1 MNRLFPRRLLA
12 LLVLGIPLTLGA
24 SGCKFDG
31 AYDLPL
37 PGGVVSKGES
47 FPITAQFTDALNV
60 VPRTAVML
68 DDVPVGQVTQ
78 IDRKGWLAQVQMR
91 IRKDLN
97 LPANITMD
105 VRQTSLL
112 GEKYIAIV
120 RPTEA
125 EEGHLEPN
133 AFIPV
138 AETGR
143 NPEVE
148 EVLGALSMVLGSG
161 GVGQLHTISVELN
174 KAFDGRTENVR
185 SALNELDR
193 TVGVLNEQRDD
204 IVSALEAVDSLSG
217 ELVRER
223 ETVGNAIDAM
233 APAVRTLN
241 QQHDSLIRMLKALDR
256 LGVVGTRTINATK
269 EDLLATLKHLGPAL
283 AALADAKG
291 DMAKGIAMM
300 VSYPFPKEAANIAQG
315 DFANAEFYIDAN
327 LEEWLNDPSHAP
339 NIIGMMCSLF
349 ETPPDACPGGYANQ
363 SARLKQLPPVSAA
376 LNNPV
381 LGSSTTGNAGAKSD
395 SGSGLNGL
403 LGGAK

>member
-1 MNRLFPRRLLA
+1 MKAFLQHKALVSLLVTVTLA
-12 LLVLGIPLTLGA
+12 LGL
-24 SGCKFDG
+24 SGCKFNG

-37 PGGVVSKGES
+37 PGGVVSKGDS
-47 FPITAQFTDALNV
+47 VPLTAQFTDALNV

-78 IDRKGWLAQVQMR
+78 IDRKGWNAQVQMR
-91 IRKDLN
+91 VRKDLD
-97 LPANITMD
+97 LPENITLD

-120 RPTEA
+120 RPTEPTGKLQA
-125 EEGHLEPN
+125 N
-133 AFIPV
+133 AFIPISD
-138 AETGR
+138 TGR

-161 GVGQLHTISVELN
+161 GVGQLRTISVELN

-185 SALNELDR
+185 SAFTELNH
-193 TVGVLNEQRDD
+193 TVATLNDQRDD
-204 IVSALEAVDSLSG
+204 IVSALEAVDSLSSQ
-217 ELVRER
+217 LVRER
-223 ETVGNAIDAM
+223 DTIGNAFNAM

-241 QQHDSLIRMLKALDR
+241 QQHDAMVRMLKALDR
-256 LGVVGTRTINATK
+256 LGVVGTRVINATK
-269 EDLLATLKHLGPAL
+269 EDLLATLNHLGPAL

-315 DFANAEFYIDAN
+315 DFANAEFFIDAN
-327 LEEWLNDPSHAP
+327 LEEWIKDPDHAP
-339 NIIGMMCSLF
+339 NIIGMLCSLF
-349 ETPPDACPGGYANQ
+349 QTPPDQCPGGYASNA
-363 SARLKQLPPVSAA
+363 SPRLKSLPPVSAA

-381 LGSSTTGNAGAKSD
+381 LGAN
-395 SGSGLNGL
+395 GSRADPAHLQEQGLTSL

>member
-1 MNRLFPRRLLA
+1 MTLGNNRKILSGLVLTIA
-12 LLVLGIPLTLGA
+12 LVLGL

-37 PGGVVSKGES
+37 PGGVVSKGDS

-68 DDVPVGQVTQ
+68 DDVPVGQVTEV
-78 IDRKGWLAQVQMR
+78 DRKGWLAQVQMR
-91 IRKDLN
+91 IRKDLD
-97 LPANITMD
+97 LPANISLD

-120 RPTEA
+120 RPTSA
-125 EEGHLEPN
+125 PEGKLQPN
-133 AFIPV
+133 TFIPV

-161 GVGQLHTISVELN
+161 GVGQLQTISVELN
-174 KAFDGRTENVR
+174 KALDGRTESVR
-185 SALNELDR
+185 SAFGELDR
-193 TVGVLNEQRDD
+193 TVGVLNEQRDE
-204 IVSALEAVDSLSG
+204 IVQALKAVDSLSA
-217 ELVRER
+217 ELVKER
-223 ETVGNAIDAM
+223 TTIGNAIDSM

-327 LEEWLNDPSHAP
+327 LEEWLKDPTHAP
-339 NIIGMMCSLF
+339 NIVGMMCSLF
-349 ETPPDACPGGYANQ
+349 QTPPEECPGGMATRMP
-363 SARLKQLPPVSAA
+363 SLKQMPPVSAA

-381 LGSSTTGNAGAKSD
+381 LAAPRKGSAATSGND
-395 SGSGLNGL
+395 SLTGL